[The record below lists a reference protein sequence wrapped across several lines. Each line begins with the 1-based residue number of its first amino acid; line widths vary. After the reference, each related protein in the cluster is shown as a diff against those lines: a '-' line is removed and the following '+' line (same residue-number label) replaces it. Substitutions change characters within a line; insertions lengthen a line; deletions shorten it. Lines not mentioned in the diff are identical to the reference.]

1 MLVNCMVYCRGE
13 KLGDIALDKLGDY
26 LRLPDHFVW
35 VALRD
40 THTAELQQLQSQ
52 FGLHELVIEDVING
66 YQSPKIEEYG
76 ENVFVILQLID
87 VVGGEFITGEVNI
100 FAGRNYVVSVRQ
112 RSRQGFSAV
121 RARSESEPHLLGQ
134 GSVFVLYALIDSVI
148 DRYFQALSVLEYELE
163 KIEDAIFVTGI
174 ERANIERLYQLKRK
188 LILLKHAV
196 TPLMESIPK
205 LYGGR
210 VPVICSNNQEYFR
223 EVSEHLGRINSSMD
237 TMQDTIG
244 TAIQVNLSMVTIQQT
259 DVSKRL
265 AAWAAIFAVA
275 TAFAGIWGMNFDNMP
290 ELQWRFGYLAALAT
304 IGCMCG
310 YLYVRFKKSGWL

>member
-13 KLGDIALDKLGDY
+13 KLADIALDKLGDY

-40 THTAELQQLQSQ
+40 THTDELQQLKTQ
-52 FGLHELVIEDVING
+52 FGLHELAIEDVING
-66 YQSPKIEEYG
+66 YQSPKVEEYG

-87 VVGGEFITGEVNI
+87 VVGGELTTGEVNI
-100 FAGRNYVVSVRQ
+100 FAGHNYVISVRQ
-112 RSRQGFSAV
+112 RSRQGFSSV
-121 RARSESEPHLLGQ
+121 RARSEREPHLLGQ
-134 GSVFVLYALIDSVI
+134 GPAFVLYALIDSVI

-163 KIEDAIFVTGI
+163 KIEDTIFTAGI
-174 ERANIERLYQLKRK
+174 ERTNIERLYQLKRK
-188 LILLKHAV
+188 LSLLKHGV

-210 VPVICSNNQEYFR
+210 VPAICSNSQEYFR
-223 EVSEHLGRINSSMD
+223 EISEHLARINASMD
-237 TMQDTIG
+237 NMQDTIS
-244 TAIQVNLSMVTIQQT
+244 TAIQVNLSMVTIHQT

-275 TAFAGIWGMNFDNMP
+275 TAFAGIWGMNFEHMP
-290 ELQWRFGYLAALAT
+290 ELQWRFGYVAALAI
-304 IGCMCG
+304 IGCVCG
-310 YLYVRFKKSGWL
+310 YLYIRFKKSGWL